1 MENLDDALA
10 DLQNLIEG
18 LDDEKAQYPPSSNYF
33 TRPITPRNNSPFT
46 TLNSNAFLEEFN
58 LQLTKSS
65 SRIEK

>member
-18 LDDEKAQYPPSSNYF
+18 LDDEVQTPSNSNYF
-33 TRPITPRNNSPFT
+33 PRPITPRNNSPFT
-46 TLNSNAFLEEFN
+46 TLNSNSFLEEFN